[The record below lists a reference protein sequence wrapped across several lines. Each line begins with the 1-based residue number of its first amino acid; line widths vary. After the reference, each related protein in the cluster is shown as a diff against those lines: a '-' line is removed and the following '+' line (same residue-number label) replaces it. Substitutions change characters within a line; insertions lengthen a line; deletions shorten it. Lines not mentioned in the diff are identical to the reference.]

1 MSCYIHAAYYFEEL
15 EDKPSN
21 VNLLLLQM
29 GDSEMTG
36 SSSDGSGS
44 ESLSWMADHMDWD
57 FESDETDP
65 AIIFNGPPDSKDTEV
80 RMGHDDKDEISEAE
94 SVIGNIP
101 TTVDLGVLP
110 NDEMNPEGRIF
121 FWRYLVGLQLGRRY
135 GSLR

>member
-1 MSCYIHAAYYFEEL
+1 MQLIILEEL

-29 GDSEMTG
+29 GDSELTG

-65 AIIFNGPPDSKDTEV
+65 AIIFKGPQTARIQRFEWDMMIKMKLV
-80 RMGHDDKDEISEAE
+80 R
-94 SVIGNIP
+94 
-101 TTVDLGVLP
+101 LRVL
-110 NDEMNPEGRIF
+110 
-121 FWRYLVGLQLGRRY
+121 
-135 GSLR
+135 